1 MCCCEAA
8 MKVLVVPLIVL
19 GAVAGELN
27 LEPNE
32 AQMRGA
38 FEQALAKQVR
48 SAVDFVTQNGGSQAA
63 DAIRQNGMDRF
74 EVRSFKK
81 RACARVAGQPS
92 YRCEFSVD
100 IEVVNGSF
108 QRTLA
113 GRFFAG
119 PQGLMFAQEESE
131 ASLPTVASAL

>member
-1 MCCCEAA
+1 

-19 GAVAGELN
+19 GAVAGELS

-32 AQMRGA
+32 AQMRAA
-38 FEQALAKQVR
+38 FEQTLTKQIR
-48 SAVDFVTQNGGSQAA
+48 SAVEFATQSSGLQAA
-63 DAIRQNGMDRF
+63 DAIRQSGMDRF

-81 RACARVAGQPS
+81 RACTRVAGRPS

-100 IEVVNGSF
+100 IDVVNGSF

-113 GRFFAG
+113 GHFFAG

-131 ASLPTVASAL
+131 ASLPAVASAL